1 MDHKQKQLPDFLESG
16 LRFIYMGSGLR
27 LSHRIQ
33 EDLIAFLDELGCTN
47 ETVTAVR
54 QIVVNHFH
62 DQMAREILTM
72 KEQLQSY
79 EKIMKNKILSWYE
92 TVDTDDEKK
101 AVAERISMGRLPEIR

>member
-1 MDHKQKQLPDFLESG
+1 MDHKQKQLPDCLDSG
-16 LRFIYMGSGLR
+16 LRLIYMGSGLR

>member
-1 MDHKQKQLPDFLESG
+1 MDHNLHKQKQLDYLLPDSMSL
-16 LRFIYMGSGLR
+16 GLR
-27 LSHRIQ
+27 LSYRIQ
-33 EDLIAFLDELGCTN
+33 EDLIALLNERDVDS

>member
-1 MDHKQKQLPDFLESG
+1 MYHKQKPLPVGTTFATDSMSSG
-16 LRFIYMGSGLR
+16 SR
-27 LSHRIQ
+27 LSHQIQ

-54 QIVVNHFH
+54 QIVINHFH
-62 DQMAREILTM
+62 DQMEREIISM
-72 KEQLQSY
+72 KEQLQTH
-79 EKIMKNKILSWYE
+79 ERMMKNKVLSWYE

>member
-1 MDHKQKQLPDFLESG
+1 MDHNLHKQLDYLLPDSMSL
-16 LRFIYMGSGLR
+16 GLR
-27 LSHRIQ
+27 LSYRIQ
-33 EDLIAFLDELGCTN
+33 EDLIALLDERDVDS
-47 ETVTAVR
+47 ETVTSVC

-92 TVDTDDEKK
+92 TVDTDDEKS
-101 AVAERISMGRLPEIR
+101 ADSPL